1 MPIVKEKSNNHKFK
15 SWNFLCKYKNSI
27 SNKKLD
33 INLYYKFSNKIPKDL
48 NWYSLYDNKEFI
60 PTFTKKIFR
69 QVENLY

>member
-1 MPIVKEKSNNHKFK
+1 MPIVKEESNNHKFK
-15 SWNFLCKYKNSI
+15 SWNFLCKYKKSI

-33 INLYYKFSNKIPKDL
+33 IYLYYKFSNKIPKDL

>member
-1 MPIVKEKSNNHKFK
+1 MILLQIGSSYFDEFK
-15 SWNFLCKYKNSI
+15 SAAI

-48 NWYSLYDNKEFI
+48 NWHSIYNNKEFI